1 VTEFNDIFTDLSKP
15 GAYSTKCIKY
25 MKGNTNDLVK
35 QLRKNETYSLHK
47 SVRKKY
53 KRRKIVVHY
62 PGQILQMDLVDMIKF
77 SRQNS
82 HYKYIINCID
92 LFSKKLWSKPIK
104 FKTGKAVT
112 DAIKSMF
119 AEMEYPPQTI
129 IFDEGK
135 EFLNKQIDRLF
146 ESYNIHSYSILTS
159 KKAGAVERV
168 NRTIKSI
175 MWRYFT
181 EKKTKRWVDVLPDI
195 VNNYNST
202 FHRSIKMS
210 PNSVTWSNRKI
221 VYKRLY
227 PDIKVRIKC
236 KLKVDDNVRIAL
248 KKDIFEKGYTQSW
261 SKDIYR
267 VQKVFQRNRVCWYQ
281 LVDEHGKKYPK
292 YKYYQ
297 QLNLVS

>member
-1 VTEFNDIFTDLSKP
+1 
-15 GAYSTKCIKY
+15 
-25 MKGNTNDLVK
+25 
-35 QLRKNETYSLHK
+35 
-47 SVRKKY
+47 
-53 KRRKIVVHY
+53 
-62 PGQILQMDLVDMIKF
+62 MIKF

-104 FKTGKAVT
+104 LKTGHEVT
-112 DAIKSMF
+112 KAIKSML
-119 AEMEYPPQTI
+119 ADMEYPPQTI

-135 EFLNKQIDRLF
+135 EFVNKQIDKLF
-146 ESYNIHSYSILTS
+146 ATYNIHSYSILTA
-159 KKAGAVERV
+159 KKAGGVERV

-195 VNNYNST
+195 VKNYNST

-210 PNSVTWSNRKI
+210 PNDVTWSNRKI

-236 KLKVDDNVRIAL
+236 RLKVGDRVRIAL

-261 SKDIYR
+261 SQDIYSI
-267 VQKVFQRNRVCWYQ
+267 QKVFQRNRVCWYQ
-281 LVDEHGKKYPK
+281 LVDKNGKKYPK
-292 YKYYQ
+292 NKYYQ
-297 QLNLVS
+297 QLNLVA